1 MKQQKAFKPL
11 CEHILQL
18 LRKHL
23 FRQTLSAAIGL
34 ILMGLELGFFLYF
47 FLFSGKT
54 LIPAF
59 CLSCFF
65 LTLFVFIVIRL
76 HFLSK
81 KSEVFERLT
90 EQFLSSVEESLL
102 PKKTN
107 VGQRLCYRAS
117 GATELA
123 IFLQNLEY
131 SLLSDLFSFLPPSNF
146 IQKLSC
152 FCFWKDLFLFRENL
166 LQQAIDAHIKLV
178 QSDPTATK
186 VHVSLAA
193 AYVSLSGLYADPR
206 KYPDFD
212 TNCWIPE
219 ARYDQAVQ
227 DKFCLTAK
235 RAIEEFKILNEYAPE
250 SAWVYSQLAYSYH
263 DLQMPLEEIQ
273 AYEMVLQLQPNDTD
287 TMAKLGERYF
297 RQGLNVKGLQIYD
310 QLRALDIKKAENIIK
325 YYGY

>member
-11 CEHILQL
+11 CEHALQL
-18 LRKHL
+18 LKKHL
-23 FRQTLSAAIGL
+23 SWQTHCALLGI
-34 ILMGLELGFFLYF
+34 ILMGIELGIFLYF

-81 KSEVFERLT
+81 KSEVFENLT
-90 EQFLSSVEESLL
+90 EQFLSSVEETML

-123 IFLQNLEY
+123 LFLQNLEY
-131 SLLSDLFSFLPPSNF
+131 TLLSDLFSLPQSQVM
-146 IQKLSC
+146 QKLSC

-178 QSDPTATK
+178 QADPTATK
-186 VHVSLAA
+186 VHVALAA

-219 ARYDQAVQ
+219 ARYDQSVQ
-227 DKFCLTAK
+227 EKFFLTAK

-297 RQGLNVKGLQIYD
+297 RQGLNVKGLQIYA
-310 QLRALDIKKAENIIK
+310 QLRGLDIKKAENIIK
-325 YYGY
+325 YYGC

>member
-11 CEHILQL
+11 CERALRL
-18 LRKHL
+18 LKRHL
-23 FRQTLSAAIGL
+23 SRQTTCALIGI
-34 ILMGLELGFFLYF
+34 ILMGLELGVFLYF

-81 KSEVFERLT
+81 KSEVFENLT
-90 EQFLSSVEESLL
+90 EQFLSSVEEAML

-107 VGQRLCYRAS
+107 VGQRLCFRAS

-123 IFLQNLEY
+123 LFLQNVEY
-131 SLLSDLFSFLPPSNF
+131 TLLADLFSLPQSHP

-178 QSDPTATK
+178 QADPTATK

-212 TNCWIPE
+212 PNYWIPE
-219 ARYDQAVQ
+219 GRYDQSIQ
-227 DKFCLTAK
+227 DKFFLTAK

-273 AYEMVLQLQPNDTD
+273 AYEMVLKLQPNDTD

-297 RQGLNVKGLQIYD
+297 RQGLNVKGLQIYA

-325 YYGY
+325 YYGC